1 MTVVASARDGLRQN
15 RPDPSRTER
24 RLEIE
29 HICDSRKFVSRT
41 RVSGDRA
48 GLADV
53 RGRSV
58 SVVRFCVGCPLI
70 GRLLGSGGWARPVSR
85 DSVENDDMLTA
96 SGDCDKRFGELAGPG
111 KQNIGKHPIPLGL
124 PLP

>member
-1 MTVVASARDGLRQN
+1 MNVVASARDDLRQN

-29 HICDSRKFVSRT
+29 HICDSRKFVSIHVYPVTGPDSPMCEVGAVCCDILR
-41 RVSGDRA
+41 
-48 GLADV
+48 
-53 RGRSV
+53 
-58 SVVRFCVGCPLI
+58 GCPLI

-96 SGDCDKRFGELAGPG
+96 SGDCDKRFGELAGPAN
-111 KQNIGKHPIPLGL
+111 KI
-124 PLP
+124 